1 MVATLTRERSVRSV
15 SENSDRT
22 MAMKTKSVLS
32 QGTKV
37 FCFTSFAVVVLIFGG
52 LARLGNNWE
61 SNSSFL
67 RNRKASDDPLRE
79 ILRWISTFPGMNSV
93 PSRRV
98 PFAEDS
104 LGFAKHVGNEK
115 TSATVEQGWL

>member
-1 MVATLTRERSVRSV
+1 MEATLTRETSVRSV

-37 FCFTSFAVVVLIFGG
+37 FCFTPFAVVVRIFGG
-52 LARLGNNWE
+52 LARLGKNRE

-67 RNRKASDDPLRE
+67 RNRKASYDPLSE
-79 ILRWISTFPGMNSV
+79 ILRWISTFP
-93 PSRRV
+93 
-98 PFAEDS
+98 
-104 LGFAKHVGNEK
+104 
-115 TSATVEQGWL
+115 

>member
-1 MVATLTRERSVRSV
+1 MVATLTKDRSARSV

-52 LARLGNNWE
+52 LARLGNNRE

-79 ILRWISTFPGMNSV
+79 ILRWISTFPSMYPV
-93 PSRRV
+93 ARKRV
-98 PFAEDS
+98 PFVEDS
-104 LGFAKHVGNEK
+104 PDF
-115 TSATVEQGWL
+115 